1 MPPNSSDRTPLLGEV
16 DESHTRRGTLSRAR
30 ARLSQ
35 IEHAS
40 SLSIRDIVLML
51 ACLAL
56 VILGLCILIRY
67 DDRRILQEICITR
80 DCVKTASR
88 LLSALDESVDP
99 CDDFYAFA
107 TGGWQKSHTIPTNKS
122 EVSVFDDV
130 SLEVERIV
138 HDLATRPSTR
148 SCQAVTRTISRSF
161 THGTRHA
168 WMLMHRTHEGHN
180 HLWQWCM
187 N

>member
-16 DESHTRRGTLSRAR
+16 DESNTRRGTLSRAR

-99 CDDFYAFA
+99 CDDFYTFA
-107 TGGWQKSHTIPTNKS
+107 CGNWIQKQHIPDDRS
-122 EVSVFDDV
+122 SVSIF
-130 SLEVERIV
+130 SLIENE
-138 HDLATRPSTR
+138 LNLNLKCKLTLM
-148 SCQAVTRTISRSF
+148 
-161 THGTRHA
+161 TH
-168 WMLMHRTHEGHN
+168 LE
-180 HLWQWCM
+180 
-187 N
+187 

>member
-138 HDLATRPSTR
+138 HDLATRPIDPKLPSGCLLYTSPSPRDLST
-148 SCQAVTRTISRSF
+148 SRMPSS
-161 THGTRHA
+161 A
-168 WMLMHRTHEGHN
+168 
-180 HLWQWCM
+180 
-187 N
+187 